1 MPEII
6 ASLGAGR
13 MGRGI
18 AHAFAYAG
26 HEVVLVDLKPR
37 SSTEFEALARA
48 ALAEIDGS
56 LAALSSLGVFDDAL
70 RPGILA
76 RVRIVARENAQA
88 ALRAADVIFEGVP
101 EVMKAKR
108 TAFEVMMPLVRDDA
122 IVASTTSTML
132 VTQLAS
138 FVKHPAR
145 FLNAHWLNPAY
156 LLPLVELSPH
166 PGTDRKVFDRL
177 KSILESIGKVPVE
190 CAPAPGY
197 IVPRLQSL
205 IMNEAARMVEEGVA
219 TPEAIDQAVRFGL
232 GIRYVNLGVVEFI
245 DYGGVDI
252 LHYAANYLA
261 RELGERYR
269 PPAIVG
275 RLMDEG
281 KKGLR
286 EGEGFYDWRGT
297 DVAAYRRDVLSR
309 LVGTLR
315 HQGLLRAPCSE
326 TIPKP

>member
-1 MPEII
+1 MPEIV

-26 HEVVLVDLKPR
+26 HDVLLVDLKPR
-37 SSTEFEALARA
+37 TSAEFAVLARD
-48 ALAEIDGS
+48 ALAEIDQS
-56 LAALSSLGVFDDAL
+56 LLALSSLGVFDDAL
-70 RPGILA
+70 REKILS
-76 RVRIVARENAQA
+76 RVRIVARDEAQA
-88 ALRAADVIFEGVP
+88 VLGTADVVFEGVP
-101 EVMKAKR
+101 EVKEAKR
-108 TAFEVMMPLVRDDA
+108 AAFESMIPLVRANA

-132 VTQLAS
+132 VTQLAE
-138 FVKHPAR
+138 FVPHPAR

-166 PGTDRKVFDRL
+166 PGTDRAVFDRL
-177 KSILESIGKVPVE
+177 NRILESIGKVPVE
-190 CAPAPGY
+190 CAPAPGF

-219 TPEAIDQAVRFGL
+219 TPEAIDRAVRYGL
-232 GIRYVNLGVVEFI
+232 GIRYANLGVVEFI

-261 RELGERYR
+261 RELGDRYA
-269 PPAIVG
+269 PPAIIG

-286 EGEGFYDWRGT
+286 EGEGFFDWRNT
-297 DVAAYRRDVLSR
+297 DVPAYRREVLSR

-315 HQGLLRAPCSE
+315 HQGLLRP
-326 TIPKP
+326 PV

>member
-1 MPEII
+1 VPEII

-26 HEVVLVDLKPR
+26 HDVVLVDLKQR
-37 SSTEFEALARA
+37 TRDEFEALARA
-48 ALAEIDGS
+48 ALSEIDGS
-56 LAALSSLGVFDDAL
+56 LAALSSLGVFDDAM

-76 RVRIVARENAQA
+76 RVRIVARENAAA
-88 ALRAADVIFEGVP
+88 ALQIADVVFEGVP
-101 EVMKAKR
+101 EVMEAKR
-108 TAFEVMMPLVRDDA
+108 AAFETMMPLVRDDA

-138 FVKHPAR
+138 FIKRPER

-177 KSILESIGKVPVE
+177 KRILESIGKVPVE
-190 CAPAPGY
+190 CAPAPGF

-315 HQGLLRAPCSE
+315 YQGLLRAPS
-326 TIPKP
+326 

>member
-26 HEVVLVDLKPR
+26 HDVVLVDLKQR
-37 SSTEFEALARA
+37 SSVEFDQLARA
-48 ALAEIDGS
+48 AMSEIDGS
-56 LAALSSLGVFDDAL
+56 LAALSSLGVFDDAM

-76 RVRIVARENAQA
+76 RVRVVAASDATA
-88 ALRAADVIFEGVP
+88 ALRSADVIFEGVP
-101 EVMKAKR
+101 EVISAKR
-108 TAFEVMMPLVRDDA
+108 AAFDAMMPLVRDDA

-138 FVKHPAR
+138 FIPHPDR

-166 PGTDRKVFDRL
+166 PGTDRAVFDRL
-177 KSILESIGKVPVE
+177 KRILERIGKVPVE
-190 CAPAPGY
+190 CAPAPGF

-219 TPEAIDQAVRFGL
+219 TPEAIDQAVRYGL

-261 RELGERYR
+261 GELGERYR

-297 DVAAYRRDVLSR
+297 DVAAYRREVLSR

-315 HQGLLRAPCSE
+315 HQGLLRASA
-326 TIPKP
+326 

>member
-26 HEVVLVDLKPR
+26 HDVLLVDVKPR
-37 SSTEFEALARA
+37 TSAEFAALAGD
-48 ALAEIDGS
+48 ALAEIDQS

-70 RPGILA
+70 REGILS
-76 RVRIVARENAQA
+76 RVRIVARVDAHA
-88 ALRAADVIFEGVP
+88 ALGSADVVFEGVP
-101 EVMKAKR
+101 EVKEAKR
-108 TAFEVMMPLVRDDA
+108 AAFDAMIPFVRSDA

-132 VTQLAS
+132 VTQLAE
-138 FVKHPAR
+138 VVPHPER

-166 PGTDRKVFDRL
+166 PGTNRAVFDRL
-177 KSILESIGKVPVE
+177 KQILEGIGKVPVE
-190 CAPAPGY
+190 CAPAPGF

-219 TPEAIDQAVRFGL
+219 TPEAIDRAVRYGL

-261 RELGERYR
+261 RELGDRYT
-269 PPAIVG
+269 PPAIIA

-286 EGEGFYDWRGT
+286 EGEGFFDWRNT
-297 DVAAYRRDVLSR
+297 DVPAYRRDVLSR

-315 HQGLLRAPCSE
+315 HQGLLRP
-326 TIPKP
+326 PG

>member
-26 HEVVLVDLKPR
+26 HDVVLVDLKQR
-37 SSTEFEALARA
+37 SGVEFDQLARA
-48 ALAEIDGS
+48 AMSEIDGS
-56 LAALSSLGVFDDAL
+56 LAALSSLGVFDDAM

-76 RVRIVARENAQA
+76 RVRVVAAGDAAA
-88 ALRAADVIFEGVP
+88 ALRTAAVIFEGVP
-101 EVMKAKR
+101 EVMAAKR
-108 TAFEVMMPLVRDDA
+108 AAFEAMMPLVRDDA

-138 FVKHPAR
+138 FIPHPDR

-166 PGTDRKVFDRL
+166 PGTDRAVFDRL
-177 KSILESIGKVPVE
+177 KRILESIGKVPVE
-190 CAPAPGY
+190 CAPAPGF

-219 TPEAIDQAVRFGL
+219 TPEAIDQAVRYGL

-261 RELGERYR
+261 GELGERYR

-297 DVAAYRRDVLSR
+297 DVTAYRREVLSR

-315 HQGLLRAPCSE
+315 HQGLLRAPG
-326 TIPKP
+326 

>member
-1 MPEII
+1 MPERI

-26 HEVVLVDLKPR
+26 HDVLLVDVKER
-37 SSTEFEALARA
+37 TSAAFDELARA
-48 ALAEIDGS
+48 AIAEIDQS

-70 RPGILA
+70 RAGILA
-76 RVRIVARENAQA
+76 RVRVVPRDEARAV
-88 ALRAADVIFEGVP
+88 LSSVDVVFEGVP
-101 EVMKAKR
+101 EVMAIKR
-108 TAFEVMMPLVRDDA
+108 AAFAAMIPLMRSDA

-132 VTQLAS
+132 VTQLAE
-138 FVKHPAR
+138 VVPHPER

-166 PGTDRKVFDRL
+166 PGTNRAVFDRL
-177 KSILESIGKVPVE
+177 KQILEGIGKVPVE
-190 CAPAPGY
+190 CAPAPGF

-219 TPEAIDQAVRFGL
+219 TPEAIDRAVRYGL

-261 RELGERYR
+261 RELGERYA
-269 PPAIVG
+269 PPAIIA

-286 EGEGFYDWRGT
+286 EGEGFFDWRNT
-297 DVAAYRRDVLSR
+297 DVPAYRRDVLSR

-315 HQGLLRAPCSE
+315 HQGLLRP
-326 TIPKP
+326 PV

>member
-26 HEVVLVDLKPR
+26 HDVVLVDLKKR
-37 SSTEFEALARA
+37 SGAEFDALSRA
-48 ALAEIDGS
+48 AMSEIDGS

-70 RPGILA
+70 RPSILS
-76 RVRIVARENAQA
+76 RVRVVARGDAAA
-88 ALRAADVIFEGVP
+88 ALHTADVIFEGVP
-101 EVMKAKR
+101 EVIEAKR
-108 TAFEVMMPLVRDDA
+108 AAFERVAPLVRADA

-138 FVKHPAR
+138 FVRHPER

-166 PGTDRKVFDRL
+166 PGTDRAVFGRL
-177 KSILESIGKVPVE
+177 KRVLESIGKVPVE
-190 CAPAPGY
+190 CAPAPGF

-219 TPEAIDQAVRFGL
+219 TPEAIDQAVRYGL

-261 RELGERYR
+261 RELGDRYT
-269 PPAIVG
+269 PPAIIA
-275 RLMDEG
+275 RMMDEG

-286 EGEGFYDWRGT
+286 EGEGFFDWRGT
-297 DVAAYRRDVLSR
+297 DIAAYRRDVLSR

-315 HQGLLRAPCSE
+315 HQRLLRAPA
-326 TIPKP
+326 

>member
-1 MPEII
+1 MAEII

-26 HEVVLVDLKPR
+26 HPVLLIDLKERPR
-37 SSTEFEALARA
+37 AAFDALARA
-48 ALAEIDGS
+48 ASAEIDGS
-56 LAALSSLGVFDDAL
+56 LAALASLGVFDDAL
-70 RPGILA
+70 RSRILA
-76 RVRIVARENAQA
+76 RVRIVSRDEARAV
-88 ALRAADVIFEGVP
+88 LPSADVVFEGVP
-101 EVMKAKR
+101 EVIDAKR
-108 TAFEVMMPLVRDDA
+108 AAFEAMMPFIRANA
-122 IVASTTSTML
+122 IVASTTSTIL
-132 VTQLAS
+132 VTQLA
-138 FVKHPAR
+138 VHVPYPER

-156 LLPLVELSPH
+156 LLPLVELAPH
-166 PGTDRKVFDRL
+166 PGTNRAVFDRL
-177 KSILESIGKVPVE
+177 KRILENIGKVPVE
-190 CAPAPGY
+190 CAPAPGF

-219 TPEAIDQAVRFGL
+219 TPEAIDQAVRYGL
-232 GIRYVNLGVVEFI
+232 GIRYANLGVVEFI

-261 RELGERYR
+261 RELGDRYT
-269 PPAIVG
+269 PPAIIA

-286 EGEGFYDWRGT
+286 EGEGFFDWRNT
-297 DVAAYRRDVLSR
+297 DIAAYRRDVLGR

-315 HQGLLRAPCSE
+315 HQGLLRPPA
-326 TIPKP
+326 

>member
-1 MPEII
+1 MPETI

-26 HEVVLVDLKPR
+26 RDVVLIDLKQR
-37 SSTEFEALARA
+37 SGVEFDQLARA
-48 ALAEIDGS
+48 ALSEIDGS

-70 RPGILA
+70 RPEILA
-76 RVRIVARENAQA
+76 RVRVIAAGEAAA
-88 ALRAADVIFEGVP
+88 ALRTADVIFEGVP
-101 EVMKAKR
+101 EVMEAKR
-108 TAFEVMMPLVRDDA
+108 AAFEAMMPLVRDDA
-122 IVASTTSTML
+122 IIASTTSTML
-132 VTQLAS
+132 VTQLAG
-138 FVKHPAR
+138 FIPHPER

-166 PGTDRKVFDRL
+166 PGTDHTVFDRL
-177 KSILESIGKVPVE
+177 KRLLESIGKVPVE
-190 CAPAPGY
+190 CAPAPGF

-219 TPEAIDQAVRFGL
+219 TPAAIDQAVRYGL

-261 RELGERYR
+261 GELGERYR

-315 HQGLLRAPCSE
+315 HQGLLRAPG
-326 TIPKP
+326 

>member
-1 MPEII
+1 MPEVI

-26 HEVVLVDLKPR
+26 HDVLLVDLKPR
-37 SSTEFEALARA
+37 TNEEFAVLAQD
-48 ALAEIDGS
+48 ALAEIDQS

-70 RPGILA
+70 RKGILA
-76 RVRIVARENAQA
+76 RVRIVARADAQTV
-88 ALRAADVIFEGVP
+88 LGTADVVFEGVP
-101 EVMKAKR
+101 EVKEAKR
-108 TAFEVMMPLVRDDA
+108 AAFEAMIPWVRTNA
-122 IVASTTSTML
+122 IVASTSSTML
-132 VTQLAS
+132 VTQLAE
-138 FVKHPAR
+138 FVPRPER

-166 PGTDRKVFDRL
+166 AGTDRAVFDRL
-177 KSILESIGKVPVE
+177 KQILESIGKVPVE
-190 CAPAPGY
+190 CAPAPGF

-219 TPEAIDQAVRFGL
+219 TPEAIDRAVRYGL

-261 RELGERYR
+261 RELGERYA
-269 PPAIVG
+269 PPAIIG

-286 EGEGFYDWRGT
+286 EGEGFFDWRNT
-297 DVAAYRRDVLSR
+297 DVPAYRRDVLSR

-315 HQGLLRAPCSE
+315 HQGLLRPPA
-326 TIPKP
+326 

>member
-26 HEVVLVDLKPR
+26 HDVVLVDLKQR
-37 SSTEFEALARA
+37 SGVEFDQLARA
-48 ALAEIDGS
+48 AMSEIDGS
-56 LAALSSLGVFDDAL
+56 LAALSSLGVFDDAM

-76 RVRIVARENAQA
+76 RVRVVAQGDA
-88 ALRAADVIFEGVP
+88 ATALGTADVIFEGVP
-101 EVMKAKR
+101 EVMAAKR
-108 TAFEVMMPLVRDDA
+108 ATFEAMMPMVRDDA

-132 VTQLAS
+132 VTQLAG
-138 FVKHPAR
+138 FIPHPER

-166 PGTDRKVFDRL
+166 PGTDRAVFDRL
-177 KSILESIGKVPVE
+177 KRLLESIGKVPVE
-190 CAPAPGY
+190 CAPAPGF

-219 TPEAIDQAVRFGL
+219 TPEAIDQAVRYGL

-261 RELGERYR
+261 GELGERYR

-297 DVAAYRRDVLSR
+297 DVTAYRREVLSR

-315 HQGLLRAPCSE
+315 HQGLLRAPA
-326 TIPKP
+326 

>member
-1 MPEII
+1 MPEVI

-26 HEVVLVDLKPR
+26 HDVLLVDVKER
-37 SSTEFEALARA
+37 ARA
-48 ALAEIDGS
+48 DFDVLAQAAMAEIDQS
-56 LAALSSLGVFDDAL
+56 LAALASLGVFDDAL
-70 RPGILA
+70 RAGILA
-76 RVRIVARENAQA
+76 RVRIVARDEA
-88 ALRAADVIFEGVP
+88 ATALKVADVVFEGVP
-101 EVMKAKR
+101 EVTDAKR
-108 TAFEVMMPLVRDDA
+108 AAFAAMMPFVRADA

-132 VTQLAS
+132 VTQLAE
-138 FVKHPAR
+138 FVARPER

-166 PGTDRKVFDRL
+166 PGTDRAVFDRL
-177 KSILESIGKVPVE
+177 KRILENIGKVPVE
-190 CAPAPGY
+190 CAPVPGF

-205 IMNEAARMVEEGVA
+205 LMNEAARMVEEGVA
-219 TPEAIDQAVRFGL
+219 TAESIDRAVRYGL

-261 RELGERYR
+261 RELGERYA
-269 PPAIVG
+269 PPSIIG
-275 RLMDEG
+275 RLMEEG

-297 DVAAYRRDVLSR
+297 DVNAYRRDVLGR

-315 HQGLLRAPCSE
+315 HQGLLRAPG
-326 TIPKP
+326 